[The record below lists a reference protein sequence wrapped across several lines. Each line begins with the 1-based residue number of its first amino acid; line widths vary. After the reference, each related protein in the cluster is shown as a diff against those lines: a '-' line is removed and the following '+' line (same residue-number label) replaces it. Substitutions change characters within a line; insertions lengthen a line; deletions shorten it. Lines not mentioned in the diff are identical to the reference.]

1 MIRNIE
7 SKDIDKIMAIWLK
20 STIKAHDFIDEGYW
34 NNNYNTVKNVYIP
47 MSDTFVYEDKEN
59 IKGFISI
66 INSEFIGALFVGI
79 DCQGNGVGKKLID
92 YAMNKYKKLN
102 LAVYKDNK
110 KSVNHDQ
117 VEAMTIGDRI
127 ALMNK
132 GDLQMLDTPQ
142 NVYNKPSNIFTAKF
156 IGSPSMNIFDVDYK
170 NGFINLDN
178 QTIDIPNSWIKL
190 IESNQISHL
199 SFGVRP
205 EHVELSR
212 IQAVNSF
219 KGVVKYIEDYGNKI
233 GVYFEIEG
241 KEVIALVDDDA
252 FKNGDEIYYKPNF
265 KKIHLF
271 NRETT
276 TSIGYPEEI

>member
-20 STIKAHDFIDEGYW
+20 STIKAHDFIDKGYW

-110 KSVNHDQ
+110 KSVDFY
-117 VEAMTIGDRI
+117 
-127 ALMNK
+127 MNRGFK
-132 GDLQMLDTPQ
+132 IVKEQ
-142 NVYNKPSNIFTAKF
+142 
-156 IGSPSMNIFDVDYK
+156 K
-170 NGFINLDN
+170 NEDSGC
-178 QTIDIPNSWIKL
+178 T
-190 IESNQISHL
+190 E
-199 SFGVRP
+199 
-205 EHVELSR
+205 
-212 IQAVNSF
+212 
-219 KGVVKYIEDYGNKI
+219 YIMEMHYD
-233 GVYFEIEG
+233 
-241 KEVIALVDDDA
+241 
-252 FKNGDEIYYKPNF
+252 
-265 KKIHLF
+265 
-271 NRETT
+271 
-276 TSIGYPEEI
+276 